1 MSNDEYELLIL
12 EKTLRLVESKE
23 NEFLCNAYRSSLVK
37 LKRIG
42 IIPSDFIGEG
52 LIYSNMEFICKKNN
66 IPIFKSI
73 SYCSSVWWDYQRD
86 DFNMLFPNIKS
97 INDRE
102 EFARDC
108 RFIGMKAYIED
119 FKVINNLI

>member
-86 DFNMLFPNIKS
+86 DFNMLFPDIKS
-97 INDRE
+97 IKDRE

-108 RFIGMKAYIED
+108 RLRGMKAYIED